1 MVRIMSVAY
10 GYYIQVVC
18 NVQPN
23 RYMCCVQRERFEG
36 SLHSATTKI
45 FFIATNGPG
54 GQSHRFFFHWIFKEY
69 VRIRGYVQDLRNDIL
84 MFIHI
89 SVLFASQHERTCA
102 VGRAAVSTRAFG
114 GIVLFSLTCAW
125 GPGSTLFRC
134 QHCFMLFNGTY
145 TFEPVLN
152 L

>member
-1 MVRIMSVAY
+1 MSTSDDIDWNPMY
-10 GYYIQVVC
+10 VC
-18 NVQPN
+18 TMDRDN
-23 RYMCCVQRERFEG
+23 
-36 SLHSATTKI
+36 
-45 FFIATNGPG
+45 
-54 GQSHRFFFHWIFKEY
+54 
-69 VRIRGYVQDLRNDIL
+69 YVQDLRNDIL

-89 SVLFASQHERTCA
+89 SVLFASQHKRTCA